1 MTITADLAVATM
13 TLVRDDDEEP
23 LLRHSMEAL
32 ARVGRP
38 VFVSDRGSGNGFISF
53 LRSLP
58 NVTAVEPAG
67 SGLVG
72 QVRGSLAAAARS
84 GARFVLYTES
94 DKQEFFETRLPAF
107 IGHAG
112 ADESLGVMLAARS
125 SSGFSTFPPMQRFT
139 ESTINDLCEGFFG
152 AHGDYSYGPFLLR
165 SDLVPYVHHT
175 AADLGWGWRHFMFAI
190 AHRLGH
196 SIVHVPD
203 DSACPDDQ
211 REEND
216 RDRLHR
222 LRQLAQNV
230 RGLEA
235 GMTLPLP
242 RLRR

>member
-1 MTITADLAVATM
+1 MTTAADLAVATV
-13 TLVRDDDEEP
+13 TLVRDEDEEP
-23 LLRHSMEAL
+23 LLRRSMEAL

-38 VFVSDRGSGNGFISF
+38 VFVSDGGSDDGFVSF

-58 NVTAVEPAG
+58 NVTGIEPAG

-72 QVRGSLAAAARS
+72 QVRGSLAAAAAS

-107 IGHAG
+107 IGHLA

-125 SSGFSTFPPMQRFT
+125 PSAFSTFPPMQRFT

-152 AHGDYSYGPFLLR
+152 ARGDYSYGPFLLR
-165 SDLVPYVHHT
+165 SALVPYVPHT
-175 AADLGWGWRHFMFAI
+175 AADLGWGWRHFLFAI

-242 RLRR
+242 QLLR